1 MSQPIPT
8 FQALN
13 LSYDL
18 IAALPGVLK
27 AVARHDRPLA
37 DQLRRAAQ
45 SVVLGSKR
53 NPAWRSG
60 RSPRSC
66 RIPRDY
72 RLRA

>member
-45 SVVLGSKR
+45 SRRV
-53 NPAWRSG
+53 WR
-60 RSPRSC
+60 
-66 RIPRDY
+66 
-72 RLRA
+72 A